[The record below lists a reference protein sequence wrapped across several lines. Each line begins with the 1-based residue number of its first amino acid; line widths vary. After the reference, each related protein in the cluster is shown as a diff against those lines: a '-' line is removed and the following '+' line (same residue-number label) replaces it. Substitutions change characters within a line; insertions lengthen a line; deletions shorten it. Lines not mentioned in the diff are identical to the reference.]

1 MSKEPNAVG
10 NLDGKV
16 LLADRYRVHPDK
28 PIPALDSPMAVAFEA
43 SDLSAPARHMFALVC
58 RPDLTARIDI
68 IPHLARM
75 LRLGMVAPVGGG
87 VVSWP
92 ETGGRRFAIV
102 FERNFGERVLASP
115 EATITPV
122 SEDHLI
128 RIVIQPLMTT
138 IKELENR
145 FITHRAIRADNL
157 FYKDVT
163 QNEVVL
169 GECVS
174 APPAIS
180 QPAIYEPIESAIAMP
195 SCRGSGK
202 STEDLYAFGVMLAV
216 LLNGGNPVKHMSDE
230 EIIADKISRGSY
242 SALIGQSR
250 VSLKLM
256 EPLRGLLC
264 DDPKERWTAANL
276 ESWLGGQQL
285 SPKQPMLP
293 ARATRAMIFAGKE
306 YWTRPALS
314 YAMGRN
320 WQEAGKLITSGELEG
335 WIRRALS
342 DDKGADAI
350 RDAVMD
356 SSGRADRED
365 TLIARILMV
374 FEPTHPIRYKDYA
387 ANLEG
392 IPTGFAA
399 DFHNQEIRETFV
411 EFMKAKLPQTY
422 LQSQSSGR
430 PDAGALMKTFEMMSY
445 FTENSHLGGGLAR
458 ALYESNPAWPC
469 QSPLVADYYVTE
481 VDDLLPALDKVAQHG
496 TPDTGPVDAHVV
508 GFCATQIKSVSD
520 RILKMLNSTDPAT
533 HQLGMLHVLAEVQ
546 RKHGKKRTFP
556 ALGAWVAR
564 LVRPTVETYHNQVYK
579 QRLARELDR
588 ASNNGDLMEILFLVD
603 SMDARTQDTDGF
615 EKARKDYSECV
626 QGITWLENG
635 GLTSTAYVLA
645 KCQHASTIVSAIVSG
660 VAIIGLTL
668 IYVM

>member
-1 MSKEPNAVG
+1 MSKEPIAVG
-10 NLDGKV
+10 NPDGKV
-16 LLADRYRVHPDK
+16 LLAGRYQVHPDK
-28 PIPALDSPMAVAFEA
+28 PIPALDSPMATAFEA
-43 SDLSAPARHMFALVC
+43 NDLRAGGRNLFALVC
-58 RPDLTARIDI
+58 RPDLMARIDI
-68 IPHLARM
+68 IPQLARM
-75 LRLGMVAPVGGG
+75 LLLAMVAPVDGG

-102 FERNFGERVLASP
+102 FERNFGERILASP

-122 SEDHLI
+122 REDHLI

-157 FYKDVT
+157 FYKDAT
-163 QNEVVL
+163 HNEVVL

-195 SCRGSGK
+195 SCRGAGK

-216 LLNGGNPVKHMSDE
+216 LLNGENPVKHMSDE

-293 ARATRAMIFAGKE
+293 ARAARAMTFAGKE

-335 WIRRALS
+335 WVRRALS
-342 DDKGADAI
+342 DDEGADAV
-350 RDAVMD
+350 RDAVMV
-356 SSGRADRED
+356 SSVRADQED

-374 FEPTHPIRYKDYA
+374 FEPKHPIRYKDYA
-387 ANLEG
+387 ANLDG

-399 DFHNQEIRETFV
+399 DFHNQEIRKTFV

-422 LQSQSSGR
+422 LQSQPSGH
-430 PDAGALMKTFEMMSY
+430 PNVGALMNSFDMMSY
-445 FTENSHLGGGLAR
+445 FSENSQLGGGLER
-458 ALYESNPAWPC
+458 ALYESNPGWPC
-469 QSPLVADYYVTE
+469 QSPHVADHYVTE
-481 VDDLLPALDKVAQHG
+481 VDDVLPLLIRSH
-496 TPDTGPVDAHVV
+496 
-508 GFCATQIKSVSD
+508 
-520 RILKMLNSTDPAT
+520 
-533 HQLGMLHVLAEVQ
+533 
-546 RKHGKKRTFP
+546 
-556 ALGAWVAR
+556 
-564 LVRPTVETYHNQVYK
+564 
-579 QRLARELDR
+579 
-588 ASNNGDLMEILFLVD
+588 
-603 SMDARTQDTDGF
+603 
-615 EKARKDYSECV
+615 
-626 QGITWLENG
+626 
-635 GLTSTAYVLA
+635 
-645 KCQHASTIVSAIVSG
+645 
-660 VAIIGLTL
+660 
-668 IYVM
+668 